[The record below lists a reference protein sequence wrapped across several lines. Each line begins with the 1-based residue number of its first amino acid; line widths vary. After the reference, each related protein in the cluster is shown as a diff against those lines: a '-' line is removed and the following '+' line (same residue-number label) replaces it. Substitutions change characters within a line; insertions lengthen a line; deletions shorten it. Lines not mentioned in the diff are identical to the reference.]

1 MQLMKTLQ
9 FTQKS
14 IIALLAFALLL
25 PACKEK
31 IEGEIGEPYD
41 KVAGMNG
48 TWELT
53 NFIQKDL
60 NNPVKEERDLSSF
73 YIQGGIT
80 PLQLTFDSNDRSY
93 DVALELGKN
102 YFGTGGTWAFDDD
115 LYPSIVILFDETDT
129 LQFDLGRMVRT
140 FDNTLSI
147 ELPRGCGLGTA
158 DATETVVYKFEFT
171 RVNL

>member
-1 MQLMKTLQ
+1 MKNLKT
-9 FTQKS
+9 TQKS
-14 IIALLAFALLL
+14 LIALLAFALLL

-60 NNPVKEERDLSSF
+60 NNPIKEERDLSSF
-73 YIQGGIT
+73 YIQDGIT

-93 DVALELGKN
+93 DVALEVGKN
-102 YFGTGGTWAFDDD
+102 YFGTGGTWGFDDD
-115 LYPSIVILFDETDT
+115 LYPSNVILFDDTDT

-147 ELPRGCGLGTA
+147 ELPRGCDLGTA
-158 DATETVVYKFEFT
+158 DAVETVVYKFEFT
-171 RVNL
+171 RVNP